1 MPRLENRL
9 VRIGRNAVK
18 ELTLSMY
25 TVRLTNAKQK
35 TVTLYK
41 TRQNERM
48 SMLNAI
54 IKANQPL
61 VNPSNKIN

>member
-1 MPRLENRL
+1 MSNQANPKERT
-9 VRIGRNAVK
+9 GRNAVK

-25 TVRLTNAKQK
+25 TVKLTNAKQK

-54 IKANQPL
+54 IKEN
-61 VNPSNKIN
+61 